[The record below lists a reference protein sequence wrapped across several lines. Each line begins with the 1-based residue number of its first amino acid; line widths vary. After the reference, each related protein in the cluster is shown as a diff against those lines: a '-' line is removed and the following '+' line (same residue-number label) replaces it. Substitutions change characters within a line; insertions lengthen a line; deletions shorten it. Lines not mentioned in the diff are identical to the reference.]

1 MKAVFAGDAV
11 TSCAFRA
18 SVFLSLLLPFLASC
32 RHSEYAGEV
41 RRSVQGYLEERMDS
55 DASSMQQQQRR
66 QARLDALLQELCD
79 ISAPSGPAKALR
91 TGLRGQVPKLQPPG
105 LLQWAKDGMQ
115 AVLSDAATAGAAAA
129 MPGGRRSV

>member
-1 MKAVFAGDAV
+1 M
-11 TSCAFRA
+11 
-18 SVFLSLLLPFLASC
+18 LSLHAPFVPACVSAFCCPFFASC

-41 RRSVQGYLEERMDS
+41 RRSVQGYFEECMDS
-55 DASSMQQQQRR
+55 DDSSMQQQQQQRR